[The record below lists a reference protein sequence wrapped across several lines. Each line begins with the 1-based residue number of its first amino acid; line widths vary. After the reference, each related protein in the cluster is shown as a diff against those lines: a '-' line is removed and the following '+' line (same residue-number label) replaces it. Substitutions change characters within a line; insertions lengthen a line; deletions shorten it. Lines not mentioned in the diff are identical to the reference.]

1 MLASEGGG
9 RAAACGIVGRA
20 RRASQ
25 AAVHTATGLFASL
38 YVTIRLT
45 IQSGVFQV
53 VDWVLIR
60 ADRTLIWVVAFSGS
74 IARTGTGR
82 DPLTQRLAQDAWRH
96 YRTA

>member
-1 MLASEGGG
+1 M
-9 RAAACGIVGRA
+9 
-20 RRASQ
+20 
-25 AAVHTATGLFASL
+25 
-38 YVTIRLT
+38 
-45 IQSGVFQV
+45 